1 MALNINREVEDTFYR
16 YKMPKLSAKVEGKGN
31 GIKTV
36 IVNVS
41 DIAKALNRKPICR
54 LLLECIICWFIDLT
68 KFFGCELGAQIHVDD
83 KNERYIVNGAHEAA
97 KLQELLDGFI
107 KKFVLCQSCH
117 NPETTMHVSKKTGTV
132 GTICKACGSQGQL
145 DVAHRL
151 TQYIV
156 KNPPEPDS
164 SSTKAKVKKGKK
176 TKNGDRNSD
185 EDHEVNAPGGDE
197 TTRHSPTAD
206 AEDDDWVEDT
216 TEEAQLQRMNELSAM
231 AKSLAL
237 SVDVEKSETE
247 RADVFY
253 KHLLQ
258 LHQKGGVLAHRREVK
273 QQADSLELGP
283 RAVLVL
289 AEVLLSSPATILADV
304 KKFAPIF
311 MLFTRIGE
319 NQKRAQHYVLGAVAK
334 LIERYNEQKLLS
346 KACHILKALYDND
359 VIEEDVICAWYEKGP
374 SKKFVSRDLS
384 SKILSQCAP
393 MVKWLQEAEEES
405 DDSNETDDASVDT
418 SQDDADRSVELPE
431 KKETHMGEPKDE
443 SGSEDDIDIDAI

>member
-1 MALNINREVEDTFYR
+1 MSPTMSLNVNREVEDTFYR

-41 DIAKALNRKPICR
+41 DIAKALNRKPIY
-54 LLLECIICWFIDLT
+54 LT

-107 KKFVLCQSCH
+107 KKFVLCQGCG
-117 NPETTMHVSKKTGTV
+117 NPETTMHVNKRAGTV
-132 GTICKACGSQGQL
+132 GTTCKACGCQGQL

-156 KNPPEPDS
+156 KNPPDAEPS
-164 SSTKAKVKKGKK
+164 SVKTKAKKGKK
-176 TKNGDRNSD
+176 SKNGDRNSD
-185 EDHEVNAPGGDE
+185 EDQDVSLAGDDNC
-197 TTRHSPTAD
+197 RHSPVDNAD
-206 AEDDDWVEDT
+206 DDDDWGEDT
-216 TEEAQLQRMNELSAM
+216 TEEAQMQRMNELSAM

-247 RADVFY
+247 RADVLY

-258 LHQKGGVLAHRREVK
+258 LVRKDDVLSHRREIK

-289 AEVLLSSPATILADV
+289 AEVLLSTPDTIVNDI
-304 KKFAPIF
+304 KKYAPVF
-311 MLFTRIGE
+311 VSFTRFGDS
-319 NQKRAQHYVLGAVAK
+319 QKRAQHYVLGAMTK
-334 LIERYNEQKLLS
+334 LIERYNMLTKS
-346 KACHILKALYDND
+346 CHILKALYDAD
-359 VIEEDVICAWYEKGP
+359 IVEEDVICSWDDKGP

-384 SKILSQCAP
+384 AKILAQCAP
-393 MVKWLQEAEEES
+393 MVKWLKEAEEES
-405 DDSNETDDASVDT
+405 DEASDAEDGPSEGSQVDSEPLHERNNKAETNIGDSKADT
-418 SQDDADRSVELPE
+418 
-431 KKETHMGEPKDE
+431 
-443 SGSEDDIDIDAI
+443 GSEEEIDIDAI